1 GLLSGSEGALD
12 SLLRCEDARR
22 GGKTVIRDVIDSGQC
37 GITPQGFAKQV
48 AMSTGFL
55 DHVGVVDVHEL
66 ASVIRSRN
74 ESVLIIDGRSFL
86 EHNSCHI
93 ATAVNVCCSK
103 IVKRRLQQ
111 DKLSVKDLLMHTC
124 HCDVDE
130 KLDVVVYDQSSR
142 DVKSLPLESFT
153 IVLLKKL
160 QLTFRSVNLLTGGF
174 DDFHECYPDLCE
186 DKNRKCPPLTSLS
199 QPCLPIANQGPTRI
213 LPFLYLGSQFDAMN
227 KELLKDYNITYELNV
242 STSCPQPEF
251 VPEGHFM
258 RIPVNDTYSEKLL
271 PYFPEAFN
279 FLDKVREGNGCVLV
293 HCLAGI
299 SRSATV
305 AIAYVMRYMR
315 LSSDDGYRY
324 VKSKRPTISPN
335 FNFLGQLLEYEKQLR
350 RENILEM
357 KPEVSSAPP
366 LCSKKRVCRTDMR
379 TSKLSLNISPQKD
392 EASNFFL
399 QPKSGDQSPT
409 TALAKLS
416 FDVQK
421 SPASNEDNHPPMPDF
436 RQFRSKSCYG
446 DWLRDRDE
454 AIAERKTRECN
465 ISTTSKVLSP
475 VKEIK
480 CDALISEISTGGAE
494 KDIKTAASIRQR
506 VRSAYGGAD
515 GKHGDPFAQ
524 FSVEKYRATFSSGT
538 EERFSLQTLS
548 HQSYSSSKVI
558 EFFKGKEQQKV
569 KVKSSQQLF
578 VEDKLLQGNIDERKG
593 LENIPSECSK
603 KRIYNISADKSKDLV
618 LKKEKTEPYFVFRET
633 AFPSKSSS
641 HHPISVNTDSYKRSD
656 SVSTSGFGSESSDC
670 TDNASELSKKSEQFR
685 LDIDLEELED
695 DAILRNR
702 DLTAKF
708 NAKDGAPDR
717 SFFPLSLPDVAAS
730 EWPSNP
736 RSPLSPSESHLLEDL
751 EMEKEAYKTEPS
763 SPSGS
768 SFPSEDPDSF
778 HDSGVPI
785 SPGWVW
791 PRKRV
796 ANFDASVNTESGSPT
811 RDKRKYEPFTDSVF
825 NQMKVRTLW
834 FQECSPLQRDDSAL
848 CKSAYHFCD
857 SDDKIGLYRVQSCPG
872 IISHGSSLGTLT
884 NQSKICPTQKW
895 FSNSSYLYSK
905 AQEIIA
911 HESCPDVLHLRE
923 GSFEMQSHR
932 QKEFRRNVRCIQ
944 VS

>member
-1 GLLSGSEGALD
+1 M
-12 SLLRCEDARR
+12 
-22 GGKTVIRDVIDSGQC
+22 VIRDVIDSGQC

-55 DHVGVVDVHEL
+55 EHVGVVDVHEL

-74 ESVLIIDGRSFL
+74 ESVLIIDGRSFI

-111 DKLSVKDLLMHTC
+111 DKLSVKELLMHTC

-160 QLTFRSVNLLTGGF
+160 QLTFRSVNLLAGGF

-186 DKNRKCPPLTSLS
+186 DKTRKCPPLTSLS

-305 AIAYVMRYMR
+305 AIAYVMRYLR

-421 SPASNEDNHPPMPDF
+421 TPGSNEDNPPPMPDF

-454 AIAERKTRECN
+454 GIISERKTKECN

-480 CDALISEISTGGAE
+480 CDALISEISTGGAD
-494 KDIKTAASIRQR
+494 KDLKTATSIRQR
-506 VRSAYGGAD
+506 VRSAYGGGD

-524 FSVEKYRATFSSGT
+524 FSVEKYRATFSSAT

-548 HQSYSSSKVI
+548 HQSYSSSSKTL
-558 EFFKGKEQQKV
+558 EYFKGKEQQKV
-569 KVKSSQQLF
+569 KVKSSQQQF
-578 VEDKLLQGNIDERKG
+578 VEDKSFQGNTDEIKG
-593 LENIPSECSK
+593 FENIPK
-603 KRIYNISADKSKDLV
+603 
-618 LKKEKTEPYFVFRET
+618 
-633 AFPSKSSS
+633 
-641 HHPISVNTDSYKRSD
+641 
-656 SVSTSGFGSESSDC
+656 
-670 TDNASELSKKSEQFR
+670 
-685 LDIDLEELED
+685 
-695 DAILRNR
+695 
-702 DLTAKF
+702 
-708 NAKDGAPDR
+708 
-717 SFFPLSLPDVAAS
+717 
-730 EWPSNP
+730 
-736 RSPLSPSESHLLEDL
+736 
-751 EMEKEAYKTEPS
+751 PS

-811 RDKRKYEPFTDSVF
+811 RDKRKYEPFTDSLC
-825 NQMKVRTLW
+825 NKMKVRTLW
-834 FQECSPLQRDDSAL
+834 FRECNPLQKDDSAL
-848 CKSAYHFCD
+848 CKSAYQFCD
-857 SDDKIGLYRVQSCPG
+857 SVDKIGLYRVQSCPG
-872 IISHGSSLGTLT
+872 IISHGSSFGTLT
-884 NQSKICPTQKW
+884 NQSKICSTQKW

-905 AQEIIA
+905 AQDIIS

-923 GSFEMQSHR
+923 NPFEMPSHR
-932 QKEFRRNVRCIQ
+932 QKDLRRNVRCIQ